1 MGAVLMSILEAMKR
15 DNVYMRMAN
24 FTLFNKYKPCSSG
37 YFKATLLLTITNIDT
52 PWRGTSRTGEI
63 YWGCWSRNRYKRGNF
78 LKVFI

>member
-1 MGAVLMSILEAMKR
+1 MVVVMSILEAMR
-15 DNVYMRMAN
+15 GGYVYRRAEN
-24 FTLFNKYKPCSSG
+24 FTLFNKYKPCSSE